1 MATRFEEL
9 VNGMINISVGA
20 AATAAEKGKEVMDG
34 LSAKGEEVRGNA
46 GAPDFARSMADVFER
61 AGGAFS
67 DVTER
72 VSASGATTADKVL
85 DELILARLRPVSR
98 VEREAFI
105 AHVKDLVESL
115 DSSAVQVPVE
125 HVEQAAEQAEQAE
138 EPAPS
143 EAPHTEGA
151 TASADDA
158 SDACPVGSAAP
169 QSSASDDDD
178 PFDEGASA

>member
-72 VSASGATTADKVL
+72 VSASGATTADKVF

-125 HVEQAAEQAEQAE
+125 HVEQAAEQAE

>member
-125 HVEQAAEQAEQAE
+125 HVEQAAEQAE